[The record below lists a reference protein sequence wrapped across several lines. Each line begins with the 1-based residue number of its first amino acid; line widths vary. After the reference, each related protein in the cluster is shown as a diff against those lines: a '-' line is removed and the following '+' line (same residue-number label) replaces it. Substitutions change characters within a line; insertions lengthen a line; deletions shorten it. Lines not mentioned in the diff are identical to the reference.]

1 MPQTNK
7 IAPFV
12 LTVIIGVA
20 LQILFIFPDI
30 KDTPSKAA
38 IEFTEAFFK
47 ADQKTM
53 TERMCGESKTING
66 IDVIDRYIHK
76 KTREASDL
84 GYGMFYMKN
93 SVTDLRTHIISR
105 DDSSVE
111 LRLTGKAKP
120 VLKSFFTG
128 EDAKPIDEIIRVI
141 NDNGK
146 WKVCGNVFSIA
157 GL

>member
-1 MPQTNK
+1 VT
-7 IAPFV
+7 
-12 LTVIIGVA
+12 

-38 IEFTEAFFK
+38 TEFAEAFFK
-47 ADQKTM
+47 ADKEIM
-53 TERMCGESKTING
+53 AERLCRESKTING
-66 IDVIDRYIHK
+66 IDIVDRYIHK
-76 KTREASDL
+76 KNREAADR
-84 GYGMFYMKN
+84 GYGMFYMRD
-93 SVTDLRTHIISR
+93 SVTNLRTHIISQ

-111 LRLTGKAKP
+111 LRLTGEAKP

-128 EDAKPIDEIIRVI
+128 EDAKPIDEVIRVI